1 MQKKYRQSNMELLRI
16 LAMFLVL
23 VVHAN
28 FKSIGIPTEWDFV
41 NNFTLSFCRVYV
53 ESVAIVCVNVFVLIS
68 GWFCINPNF
77 KRFCE
82 LLFQILFISATV
94 NIILVVFGISE
105 TYNVKDWIKSLYSD
119 SYWFI
124 PSYLILYTFTP
135 VLNAFAKNSSKKDF
149 LVLLL
154 SFFCF
159 QTIFSFIL
167 NISWFEM
174 GYSPISFMG
183 LYLIARYLRIW
194 PNRLTCQVMR
204 FYLFGFIGLSLI
216 LTIIAILVLMYGIGR
231 VWMWYYYTSPI
242 VIMESL
248 FLLLLF
254 SKIKLSSKL
263 VNWVAISSFSVYL
276 VHSCSVFFNGIYIS
290 NISRWFEVKPT
301 IAFLIYSLLF
311 MTFVFGISII
321 LDKLRIIVWTLLCT
335 WMIKVDSKSL
345 LLKK

>member
-1 MQKKYRQSNMELLRI
+1 MELLRI

-149 LVLLL
+149 LV
-154 SFFCF
+154 
-159 QTIFSFIL
+159 
-167 NISWFEM
+167 
-174 GYSPISFMG
+174 
-183 LYLIARYLRIW
+183 
-194 PNRLTCQVMR
+194 
-204 FYLFGFIGLSLI
+204 
-216 LTIIAILVLMYGIGR
+216 
-231 VWMWYYYTSPI
+231 
-242 VIMESL
+242 
-248 FLLLLF
+248 
-254 SKIKLSSKL
+254 
-263 VNWVAISSFSVYL
+263 
-276 VHSCSVFFNGIYIS
+276 
-290 NISRWFEVKPT
+290 
-301 IAFLIYSLLF
+301 
-311 MTFVFGISII
+311 
-321 LDKLRIIVWTLLCT
+321 
-335 WMIKVDSKSL
+335 
-345 LLKK
+345 